1 VKRNIGASV
10 NDRTELFPSSLNPLV
25 VRTHYSAST
34 DRIVRL
40 IAGKGF
46 VTGLVEE
53 DEEPVIGISQFLN
66 RTFAHENGK
75 R

>member
-1 VKRNIGASV
+1 
-10 NDRTELFPSSLNPLV
+10 